1 MEIKT
6 LVERWDD
13 VSSGMRTLAAAIPA
27 GKEGFRPAPGA
38 MALAEQVLQ
47 CASAERTVI
56 DALTV
61 TPGEWVWN
69 KGYNLENYPT
79 IDAVLAVYD
88 RQREATRRFL
98 ESLDAAK
105 LAQVVKT
112 PWGAEW
118 TLERLWWEWI
128 VHQAHHRGS
137 LVVGLRVAGVEP
149 PNIWG

>member
-1 MEIKT
+1 MQVKT

-13 VSSGMRTLAAAIPA
+13 VSSSMRKLAVAIPP

-47 CASAERTVI
+47 CASAERTAI
-56 DALTV
+56 DAFTV

-69 KGYNLENYPT
+69 KGYNLDNYPT
-79 IDAVLAVYD
+79 IEAVLELYD
-88 RQREATRRFL
+88 RQREATRRYL
-98 ESLDAAK
+98 EGLDEAK
-105 LAQVVKT
+105 LAEVVRL
-112 PWGAEW
+112 PWGPEW
-118 TLERLWWEWI
+118 TIEHLWWEWI

-149 PNIWG
+149 PDISA